1 MEVGRSWKAEQLFVG
16 FTRAVFKYGETS
28 IKRTPSGSLNCPL
41 NRGCLLNRGL
51 TKLHN
56 VCCTRM
62 TIIRPDI
69 DLICRLLTAKYI
81 DLSLFIDYSTFF
93 KDVIQYYYCQFSP
106 VSA

>member
-41 NRGCLLNRGL
+41 NKGCPLNRGL
-51 TKLHN
+51 KKLHN

-69 DLICRLLTAKYI
+69 DLIYRLLTAKSY
-81 DLSLFIDYSTFF
+81 
-93 KDVIQYYYCQFSP
+93 
-106 VSA
+106 

>member
-1 MEVGRSWKAEQLFVG
+1 MEVGRSLKAEQLFVG

-41 NRGCLLNRGL
+41 NRGLK
-51 TKLHN
+51 KLHN

-69 DLICRLLTAKYI
+69 DLIYRLLTAKYI